1 MSRHVPSMMLT
12 IPANGGWLAALL
24 PWGKRSEPVRPRDSK
39 QMTLILNNQQIAE
52 IVSIEDCINVLE
64 DAFLELAEGRGA
76 FRRRSDIVTPSTHPS
91 GGLYALK
98 SMDGVVPK
106 LGVGAI
112 RLNSDILTFP
122 SINDVKR
129 RVKVPAAP
137 NERYTGLVLLF
148 STATGEPLAIFPDGM
163 IQPMRV
169 AATSALGAKSLARED
184 SHIVTILGSGWQ
196 ARSQVRAIMAVRDVK
211 EVRVYSTRKQ
221 MREEFAKEMSP
232 IIGRDIKVYDD
243 AAKAVAGADIVLA
256 ATNAI
261 VPVIKPEWIEK
272 GMHISTIK
280 PGELSAAVVAKA
292 DVAATLM
299 EDCDPVFITTDKVS
313 VPEAPGEGALQNLAE
328 EVGWKSLVT
337 LPELLLDAKLGRN
350 ETRGRTSR
358 SQVTCFLNPLGMG
371 YQFAAVGSIIY
382 KRAVEQG
389 IGHDLPTDWFT
400 EKEIP

>member
-1 MSRHVPSMMLT
+1 
-12 IPANGGWLAALL
+12 
-24 PWGKRSEPVRPRDSK
+24 
-39 QMTLILNNQQIAE
+39 MTLILNNQQIAE